1 MRIGCKC
8 LLRWQL
14 ADGGAAELVHTRAVH
29 TRSPVARFHFKQLK
43 DHAMRSMLGCV
54 RIQEKSAEE
63 EKNRRDTYQ
72 YYLGVASSSGCA
84 LIAGAGAT
92 R

>member
-1 MRIGCKC
+1 MLARRRSRISPYSSSTYKKP
-8 LLRWQL
+8 
-14 ADGGAAELVHTRAVH
+14 GGSIPFQAIERSRYEKYVRLCSHTR
-29 TRSPVARFHFKQLK
+29 
-43 DHAMRSMLGCV
+43 
-54 RIQEKSAEE
+54 EE
-63 EKNRRDTYQ
+63 RGGKKKTVDTYQ